1 MERIGA
7 ASPAPAAGSRA
18 GAADMAF
25 SASDLNDFLECEH
38 LTQLELAVVRG
49 DLQRPNTVNP
59 SADLVR
65 RKGIEHEAAY
75 LQSLLH
81 AGKQVVEIEGR
92 PHPASADQSAIR
104 RPLP

>member
-1 MERIGA
+1 MERIK
-7 ASPAPAAGSRA
+7 RA
-18 GAADMAF
+18 GPITAQAEPEPERAIFAHDVAF

-81 AGKQVVEIEGR
+81 VDVNR
-92 PHPASADQSAIR
+92 HPPIVSRLGGS
-104 RPLP
+104 